1 MTYVCLFD
9 YIYIYLYIIYRRMF
23 KIFGVS
29 IFDYLYLISVKTD
42 ITLSDQLIW
51 KLQHNV
57 LFVTKKS
64 FVII

>member
-1 MTYVCLFD
+1 MCVSQ
-9 YIYIYLYIIYRRMF
+9 RRMF